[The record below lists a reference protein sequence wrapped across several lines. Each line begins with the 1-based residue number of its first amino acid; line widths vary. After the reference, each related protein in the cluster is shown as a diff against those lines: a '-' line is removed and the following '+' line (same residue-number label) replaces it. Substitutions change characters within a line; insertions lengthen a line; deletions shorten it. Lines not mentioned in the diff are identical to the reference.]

1 MSAPSASDP
10 SDRSDP
16 GYWALVAAGE
26 PFRLLFPI
34 GTLLGLIGILL
45 WPLAVWGLIP
55 TYPGPAHARIMIE
68 GFVTSFIIGFLGTA
82 LPRLLGAPRMGLR
95 ETLVFAAALTGLTG
109 LHLAGA
115 SLWGDRLFLLL
126 LLILL
131 GGLVFR
137 FLRREDNP
145 PPAFVLVGL
154 GLLSG
159 LLGAVSQCL
168 PSGTPGPAW
177 VFSLGRL
184 LLFQGFVLLPVLG
197 VGAFL
202 LPRFFDLPN
211 RQTLPESLSF
221 SPEWKRRARF
231 ALFCGLLILTS
242 FVLEA
247 VGVFRTAYALRAAS
261 ILLYFSRELPFHQSK
276 SMPGSLTLGLRLA
289 LTSLP
294 LGYGLMALWPV
305 HALTFLHVVFIT
317 GFSLLIFVVAS
328 RVLFGHSG
336 QTEKFQAT
344 LWPILILSVILPLA
358 MLTRVSADWMPE
370 LRFDHYAYAAIAW
383 AIGVGLWALSILP
396 AVRKSDAS

>member
-1 MSAPSASDP
+1 MSTQSASDP
-10 SDRSDP
+10 SGRSDL

-95 ETLVFAAALTGLTG
+95 ETLVFAAALTGLTSLHVCG
-109 LHLAGA
+109 L
-115 SLWGDRLFLLL
+115 SFWGDRLFLILL
-126 LLILL
+126 LFLL

-145 PPAFVLVGL
+145 PPAFVLVAL

-159 LLGAVSQCL
+159 LLGAVSQFV
-168 PSGTPGPAW
+168 PPGPSW

-211 RQTLPESLSF
+211 RQILPDSLSF
-221 SPEWKRRARF
+221 SPEWKRRASF
-231 ALFCGLLILTS
+231 AFFCGFLILTS
-242 FVLEA
+242 FVLES
-247 VGVFRTAYALRAAS
+247 VGVFRSAYTLRAAG
-261 ILLYFSRELPFHQSK
+261 ILLYFSRELPIHQSR
-276 SMPGSLTLGLRLA
+276 SIPGSLTLGLWLA
-289 LTSLP
+289 LASLP
-294 LGYGLMALWPV
+294 LGYGLMALFPV

-344 LWPILILSVILPLA
+344 LWPVLILSVILPLA
-358 MLTRVSADWMPE
+358 MLTRVSADWIPA

-383 AIGVGLWALSILP
+383 AIGVGLWALTILP
-396 AVRKSDAS
+396 AVRKPDAS